1 MEDIEIF
8 RKKLLFKASHRG
20 TKEMDIL
27 IGNFASKYI
36 TLFDLNELNL
46 LNDILDTDDDE
57 IYKMILH
64 KIDIPSSLNNRVTK
78 LLIDSSND
86 ANE

>member
-64 KIDIPSSLNNRVTK
+64 KIDIPSFLNNRVTK

>member
-27 IGNFASKYI
+27 IGNFADKYI
-36 TLFDLNELNL
+36 TLFDAYELDLLNNL
-46 LNDILDTDDDE
+46 LETDDDD
-57 IYKMILH
+57 IYKMILG
-64 KIDIPSSLNNRVTK
+64 KIDIPDSIDNRVTK
-78 LLIDSSND
+78 LLLDYSNNH
-86 ANE
+86 NE